1 MMICLLVSFLAS
13 LAGSICGIGGGVVIK
28 PVLDFL
34 QVAPVSTIGFLSS
47 CTVLAMSCYSVGKMV
62 VSGDAALKS
71 RTITTL
77 ALGSV
82 VGGVLGKQLFSEL
95 CGLLGENAMVSG
107 LQAACLGVLTIG
119 TFLYTVFKQRI
130 KTHRVTNP
138 LVAALIGMVLG
149 MFSSFLGI
157 GGGPINLI
165 VLGYFFSQDS
175 KTAAA
180 SSLYIIFFSQVSS
193 LITSVVSRTVPD
205 FSVPTLVLMILGGIL
220 GGIAGR
226 SICKKIAEKTVDRL
240 FLVLNVLII
249 GICIVN
255 FCQAIL

>member
-13 LAGSICGIGGGVVIK
+13 LAGSICGIGGVVTK

-34 QVAPVSTIGFLSS
+34 QVVPVSTIGFLSS

-62 VSGDAALKS
+62 VSGDAAIKS

-95 CGLLGENAMVSG
+95 CGLLG
-107 LQAACLGVLTIG
+107 
-119 TFLYTVFKQRI
+119 
-130 KTHRVTNP
+130 
-138 LVAALIGMVLG
+138 
-149 MFSSFLGI
+149 
-157 GGGPINLI
+157 
-165 VLGYFFSQDS
+165 
-175 KTAAA
+175 
-180 SSLYIIFFSQVSS
+180 
-193 LITSVVSRTVPD
+193 
-205 FSVPTLVLMILGGIL
+205 
-220 GGIAGR
+220 GIAGR
-226 SICKKIAEKTVDRL
+226 SICKKIAQKTVDRM

-255 FCQAIL
+255 FCQAICEEEVYDPYRQHHAQACQWIMQSSV